1 MLSIKWKA
9 CKALYLI
16 PDSRKIIYWEI
27 NVAIHKSEFHK
38 MFAFC
43 ISWESS
49 DESINI
55 LKYEPIQPF
64 TQLKSPTQTEA
75 TLTKLQ
81 RMKVQAAQ
89 AHIIHQISTDFVI
102 QD

>member
-1 MLSIKWKA
+1 
-9 CKALYLI
+9 
-16 PDSRKIIYWEI
+16 
-27 NVAIHKSEFHK
+27 

-75 TLTKLQ
+75 IHLAILIKLQ

-102 QD
+102 RD